1 MSEPV
6 SKSVNQT
13 VINLLTVLAQ
23 QGDREAIK
31 ALERSSYESEVERV
45 DGAEAKTVRIM
56 LDTADADYLIT
67 EHGATQT
74 PKSDQ
79 PEADTL

>member
-1 MSEPV
+1 MSEPI

-13 VINLLTVLAQ
+13 VTNLLTVLAQ
-23 QGDREAIK
+23 QGDPDAIA
-31 ALERSSYESEVERV
+31 ALERSSSESELEGV
-45 DGAEAKTVRIM
+45 DDADANSVRIR
-56 LDTADADYLIT
+56 LDTGDVDYLIT
-67 EHGATQT
+67 EHGATEM

>member
-23 QGDREAIK
+23 QGDPEAIA
-31 ALERSSYESEVERV
+31 ALERSSSESELEGV
-45 DGAEAKTVRIM
+45 DDANSVRIR

-67 EHGATQT
+67 EHGATEM
-74 PKSDQ
+74 PKVDQ